1 MAFEYAWLRILETL
15 VRARRPMGV
24 EELRRELGR
33 FGFRFGDGGLEDG
46 LRRLQE
52 QGLIEVLVLVGSGM
66 ESVAVTAKGERKVR
80 GIVRL

>member
-1 MAFEYAWLRILETL
+1 MAFEYAWLRILEAL

-24 EELRRELGR
+24 EELRQELGR
-33 FGFRFGDGGLEDG
+33 FGFRFGDGALEDG